1 MSYPG
6 RDTAWC
12 PRISSFKVHFSY
24 ALYCEAECFKESRV
38 FRLWTN
44 RRKTCLQ
51 PLAAIR
57 LPTSLSSGYRGE
69 LCAPFCEL
77 NYNFLID
84 QELTFSNISFF
95 LCSTFE
101 YFDFFLLFTDS
112 KLKVFFFSFYV
123 SIKFLEIDRSRIPCR
138 EASRSLEGLALVDG
152 GSRCLV

>member
-1 MSYPG
+1 M
-6 RDTAWC
+6 
-12 PRISSFKVHFSY
+12 
-24 ALYCEAECFKESRV
+24 LQRV
-38 FRLWTN
+38 
-44 RRKTCLQ
+44 TCLS
-51 PLAAIR
+51 LVDKSEKN
-57 LPTSLSSGYRGE
+57 LPPTASRHPASNVSLSSGYRGE